1 MLTTL
6 MKPRQSKG
14 AASSERILEIAF
26 ALFVKQGFHG
36 TAMRLIAKE
45 AGLTPASIYNH
56 FASKEEIFHQVILR
70 YHPYREILPALNA
83 AQGDTVEKLVQDAA
97 GRVFNIIRARR
108 ELLHLF
114 FSEIVEFEGVHI
126 AEIFKMVFPQVQ
138 VFLEKM
144 YKANGKLRAIP
155 PTSVL
160 FSLMGLIMAQWMLEA
175 AFFKNAPVP
184 VSPTQFKDSI
194 DIYLHGILV
203 EP

>member
-1 MLTTL
+1 
-6 MKPRQSKG
+6 MKVIDKTPRKG
-14 AASSERILEIAF
+14 TASSERILEIAF
-26 ALFVKQGFHG
+26 ELFVKQGFHG
-36 TAMRLIAKE
+36 TPMRQIAKQ

-70 YHPYREILPALNA
+70 YHPYREILPALQA
-83 AQGDTVEKLVQDAA
+83 AQGDTVEELVQDAA

-114 FSEIVEFEGVHI
+114 FSEIVEFEGAHI

-138 VFLEKM
+138 VFLEKV
-144 YKANGKLRAIP
+144 YKAKGQLRPIP

-160 FSLMGLIMAQWMLEA
+160 FSLMGMIMAQWMLEA
-175 AFFKNAPVP
+175 ALFKNAPVP

-194 DIYLHGILV
+194 DIYLHGILA
-203 EP
+203 EQ